1 MKVNEQCK
9 CGLKGEGTVGGGG
22 GGGGGVQPGCVKA
35 TGQKHLPV
43 HI

>member
-22 GGGGGVQPGCVKA
+22 GGGGYNLAV
-35 TGQKHLPV
+35 
-43 HI
+43 